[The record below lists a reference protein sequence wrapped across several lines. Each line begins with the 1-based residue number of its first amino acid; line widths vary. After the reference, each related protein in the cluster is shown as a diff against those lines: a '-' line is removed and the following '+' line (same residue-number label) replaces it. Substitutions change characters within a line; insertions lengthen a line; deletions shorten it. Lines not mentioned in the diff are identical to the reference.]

1 MGEQGTAGEVELAP
15 GGQDVNHRPG
25 HQQRSRALGREGVG
39 DEVLPV
45 DHCDSTSAEDCE
57 PASIVNDGGRVL
69 IHSHAEQRGRLSH
82 QRQQPSVA
90 IALFEV
96 LVDHDAAEQAEPGG
110 QLAHSLLG
118 CGAARAERDHVLSQD
133 AGPADVPPTTVPR

>member
-1 MGEQGTAGEVELAP
+1 MGEQGTAGEVELAA
-15 GGQDVNHRPG
+15 GGQYVNHRPG
-25 HQQRSRALGREGVG
+25 HQQRSRALGRKGVR
-39 DEVLPV
+39 DEVLPI

-69 IHSHAEQRGRLSH
+69 IHSQAEQRWRLSH
-82 QRQQPSVA
+82 QGQQPSVA

-96 LVDHDAAEQAEPGG
+96 LIDHHAAEQAESGG

-118 CGAARAERDHVLSQD
+118 CGAAGAERDHVFSQN
-133 AGPADVPPTTVPR
+133 AGTR